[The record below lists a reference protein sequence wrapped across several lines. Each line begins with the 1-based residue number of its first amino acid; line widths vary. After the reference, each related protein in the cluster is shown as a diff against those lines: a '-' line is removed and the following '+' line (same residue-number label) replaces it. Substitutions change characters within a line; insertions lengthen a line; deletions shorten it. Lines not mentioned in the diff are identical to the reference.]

1 MGRHDSP
8 ELFPSPPVR
17 RLTSARA
24 RPSADRTVP
33 GLRFPI
39 VDDLSAIAADDRFLD
54 YLAAGRADLASSA
67 VFSTSGSTALAVAP
81 LLATWRS
88 EVVDTPLPA
97 LPTLAPPK
105 RVMRGPAD
113 RAQTRSL
120 RPILGVAVAICALLV
135 GSAAV
140 GAHSAQPGDALWP
153 LTRVLYASHAQS
165 VQAKVAV
172 TNSIHQAQ
180 KFLDNKQATRAKVPL
195 SSADVEITR
204 VDPSDGRESLKT
216 DLNRL
221 WVEVKK
227 RTGGADDSPTE
238 PATAA
243 GRAAAAGVAAAE
255 SAKNNGGA
263 GKHSSAS
270 NAAGVAGPKANSS
283 KPSSTATNGAAD
295 PTQPGGAARTQPGDP
310 LPAPVASSGHDSS
323 NPGGGA
329 ATSQSTAP
337 GPTSPAP
344 TDASSAPDPGTST
357 SSEAPVTT
365 DPSTSADP
373 ATSTND
379 EPPSTA
385 ASTTSQMPAPTT
397 DGAGGDQPGG
407 NGPASVADN
416 AQASQ

>member
-1 MGRHDSP
+1 M
-8 ELFPSPPVR
+8 
-17 RLTSARA
+17 
-24 RPSADRTVP
+24 
-33 GLRFPI
+33 RFPI

-88 EVVDTPLPA
+88 EVVDPPLPA

-172 TNSIHQAQ
+172 TNFIHQAQ
-180 KFLDNKQATRAKVPL
+180 KFLDNEQATRAKVPL

-243 GRAAAAGVAAAE
+243 ERAAAAGVAAAA
-255 SAKNNGGA
+255 SAKNNSGA
-263 GKHSSAS
+263 SKHSTAS
-270 NAAGVAGPKANSS
+270 QRGRRRPGRRPTAASRRQRRRTGPRH
-283 KPSSTATNGAAD
+283 

-323 NPGGGA
+323 RSGRRC
-329 ATSQSTAP
+329 
-337 GPTSPAP
+337 
-344 TDASSAPDPGTST
+344 
-357 SSEAPVTT
+357 
-365 DPSTSADP
+365 
-373 ATSTND
+373 
-379 EPPSTA
+379 
-385 ASTTSQMPAPTT
+385 
-397 DGAGGDQPGG
+397 G
-407 NGPASVADN
+407 NVAIDC
-416 AQASQ
+416 SRP